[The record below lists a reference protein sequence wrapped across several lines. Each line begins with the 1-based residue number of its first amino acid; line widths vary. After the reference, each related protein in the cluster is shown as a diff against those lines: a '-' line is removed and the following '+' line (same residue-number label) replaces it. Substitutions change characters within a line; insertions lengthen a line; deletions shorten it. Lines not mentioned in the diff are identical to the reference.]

1 MSWTTPRYDAVR
13 WHGAAWMGVIAQEY
27 PSVGLV
33 PRRTTVT
40 RVQTERF
47 HVAEDG
53 SVRISDVSDK
63 SAYRLQIEHPYI
75 TAAQLAYLRAY
86 FDAWQTSLVRIV
98 DAEGREFDC
107 PLPRE
112 PDSVS
117 PVTSVYFSVRLS
129 LEGNRVT

>member
-13 WHGAAWMGVIAQEY
+13 WHGAVWMGIIAQTY
-27 PSVGLV
+27 PPVSLI
-33 PRRTTVT
+33 PRKTTVS

-47 HVAEDG
+47 YVSEDG

-63 SAYRLQIEHPYI
+63 SAYRLRIEHPYI
-75 TAAQLAYLRAY
+75 TAAQLAYLRSY
-86 FDAWQTSLVRIV
+86 FNAWQTTCVRIV

-117 PVTSVYFSVRLS
+117 PVTSVFFNVSLS
-129 LEGNRVT
+129 LEGNLAA